1 MKYNIHITTTYAYAK
16 TQNKY
21 KVNTNHIQHQYS
33 ISIAS
38 RGGTS
43 LGWRLIFILMLYS
56 FYIEFVFILHLCICL
71 LCYYIYFV
79 CFYCCSALS
88 RQTIFMS
95 LRKRNPTA
103 MPARQIRHHALGHHF
118 SMTARAISVFL
129 P

>member
-1 MKYNIHITTTYAYAK
+1 MKIQNTYNDNIRICKNAK
-16 TQNKY
+16 QIQSEY
-21 KVNTNHIQHQYS
+21 KSYTKPIQHQHCVQ
-33 ISIAS
+33 
-38 RGGTS
+38 GGTS

-88 RQTIFMS
+88 RQMIFMS

-103 MPARQIRHHALGHHF
+103 VPARRIRHHALGHHF